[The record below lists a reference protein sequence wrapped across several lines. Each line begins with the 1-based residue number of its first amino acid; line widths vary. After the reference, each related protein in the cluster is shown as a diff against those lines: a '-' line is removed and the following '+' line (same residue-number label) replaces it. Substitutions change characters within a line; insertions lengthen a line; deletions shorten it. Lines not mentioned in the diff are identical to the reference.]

1 MTIEELTEYIKDAII
16 REKLLPRQRLVEIE
30 ICEKFN
36 VGRNRVREALRHL
49 AQEGYIE
56 IIKYRGAI
64 VRELTQK
71 DIAQNNDIVGVL
83 EGLAARI
90 AVPTIKDGDILKIE
104 KIIDDVKDN
113 KDNYLK
119 VFEYNDKFH
128 RLLMSLSEND
138 KLINLLEM
146 LYGHIRRS
154 SLQGFYNQEQIQATI
169 SEHDAILDAIKERNP
184 TKVENLIR
192 KHYISSKNRLLRTM
206 NRTL

>member
-1 MTIEELTEYIKDAII
+1 VTIEELTEYIKDAII
-16 REKLLPRQRLVEIE
+16 RENFLPGQRLVEIE
-30 ICEKFN
+30 ICEKYN
-36 VGRNRVREALRHL
+36 VGRSRVREALRHL

-56 IIKYRGAI
+56 IIKHRGAI

-104 KIIDDVKDN
+104 KIMDDIKDN

-138 KLINLLEM
+138 KLINLLET

-154 SLQGFYNQEQIQATI
+154 SLQSFYNQEQIQATI
-169 SEHDAILDAIKERNP
+169 SEHDAILDTIKERNP

-192 KHYISSKNRLLRTM
+192 EHYTSSKNRLLRTM